1 MKVLVLG
8 AGTIGRAIVK
18 RLMKLGYT
26 VIVSDV
32 LGVDHPSV
40 QALGPCSYYKVPV
53 GQIFEMK
60 KGYAEVMINAGPHS
74 INEMAISTAMACG
87 MAYFDLSED
96 RVSLDRCRAA
106 VDMSPTWTAVP
117 ACGLAPGF
125 VSVLAADMLRKAD
138 TPASVKIY
146 VGALPTVAD
155 NHLRHRP
162 TWSVEGLV
170 NEYLTPSEVLWNG
183 KISRKDSLRDAE
195 EVFVCG
201 NTMEAFNTAG
211 GLGTLHDT
219 LAIGSCVEYA
229 EYKTLRWPGHL
240 QQVKM
245 LIQDLGMTREE
256 LVRVLKRV
264 RQPVNDLVLVRVEV
278 RQKLARKLPP
288 PMNWLWE
295 HAYYPLGGETAIQ
308 RLTAAG
314 LCAMVELYASGRLGR
329 SEGFVTQ
336 ESVHLE
342 AFTSTES
349 GKEFGR
355 LFV

>member
-8 AGTIGRAIVK
+8 AGTIGQAITR
-18 RLMKLGYT
+18 RLVNLGYS
-26 VIVSDV
+26 VVVSDILPSGHPNIHPKAGYV
-32 LGVDHPSV
+32 RVDYGS
-40 QALGPCSYYKVPV
+40 
-53 GQIFEMK
+53 
-60 KGYAEVMINAGPHS
+60 VMIGDVGHFDVLVNAGPHT
-74 INEMAISTAMACG
+74 INEDAISEAIRNR

-96 RVSLDRCRAA
+96 RASLERCRQGVAKN
-106 VDMSPTWTAVP
+106 TWWTAVP

-125 VSVLAADMLRKAD
+125 VSVLAMNMVKGEVD
-138 TPASVKIY
+138 PSSVKIY

-162 TWSVEGLV
+162 TWSVDGLV
-170 NEYLTPSEVLWNG
+170 NEYLTPSEVLWSG
-183 KISRKDSLRDAE
+183 KIQTKDSLRDAE
-195 EVFVCG
+195 EVHVCG

-219 LAIGSCVEYA
+219 LRGSSVEYA

-256 LVRVLKRV
+256 LVRVLKRI

-278 RQKLARKLPP
+278 RQKLARKMPP
-288 PMNWLWE
+288 PMHWIFE

-336 ESVHLE
+336 ESVHLDD
-342 AFTSTES
+342 FTSTKS

>member
-18 RLMKLGYT
+18 RLLKLGYE

-32 LGVDHPSV
+32 LPSDQVDIP
-40 QALGPCSYYKVPV
+40 GPCKYIRVPV
-53 GQIFEMK
+53 GQVFDAA
-60 KGYAEVMINAGPHS
+60 KGYAEVLVNAGPHS
-74 INEMAISTAMACG
+74 INEQAISTAVTCG

-96 RVSLDRCRAA
+96 RVSLGRCRAA
-106 VDMSPTWTAVP
+106 AAMSPTWTAVP

-125 VSVLAADMLRKAD
+125 VSVLAQDMVRGADD
-138 TPASVKIY
+138 PSSVVIH

-155 NHLRHRP
+155 NRIRHRP
-162 TWSVEGLV
+162 TWSVDGLV
-170 NEYLTPSEVLWNG
+170 NEYLTPSEVLWKG
-183 KISRKDSLRDAE
+183 KIMNKDSMRDAE

-201 NTMEAFNTAG
+201 ETMEAFNTAG
-211 GLGTLHDT
+211 GIGTLHDT
-219 LAIGSCVEYA
+219 LKGTSVEHV

-256 LVRVLKRV
+256 LIRVFR
-264 RQPVNDLVLVRVEV
+264 RIQQPVNDLVMIRVLV

-295 HAYYPLGGETAIQ
+295 HAYYPLGGESAIQ

-314 LCAMVELYASGRLGR
+314 LCAMVELYASNRLGR

-336 ESVHLE
+336 ESVYLDDFM
-342 AFTSTES
+342 ATQS
-349 GKEFGR
+349 GKEFGK